1 MMNREKRNGMRIAV
15 YCGSRC
21 GDDPI
26 FAEAARE
33 LGAWIGRQG
42 HTLVY
47 GAGFV
52 GMMGELSK
60 AVQENGGGIIGVIPQ
75 FMVDEGWQKPDL
87 ILTEDEMAGTA
98 AADAGVG
105 VLFITESMS
114 ERKAM
119 MLDLADVYIALPGGP
134 GTLEEITEAISLSCV
149 HQHEKECILLN
160 LDGYY
165 DSLLM
170 VYEDL
175 IARDFTDRELLQ
187 HVHFAETVEE
197 VERLIR

>member
-1 MMNREKRNGMRIAV
+1 MRIAV
-15 YCGSRC
+15 YCGSRS
-21 GDDPI
+21 GDDPG
-26 FAEAARE
+26 FVEAARE
-33 LGAWIGRQG
+33 LGTWIGQHG

-52 GMMGELSK
+52 GMMGALSE
-60 AVQENGGGIIGVIPQ
+60 AVQEQGGGIIGVIPQ

-87 ILTEDEMAGTA
+87 TLTDDEAAGTA
-98 AADAGVG
+98 AADAGIG
-105 VLFITESMS
+105 VLFITDSMS
-114 ERKAM
+114 SRKAK
-119 MLDLADVYIALPGGP
+119 MLDLSDVYVALPGGP
-134 GTLEEITEAISLSCV
+134 GTIEEITEAISLSCV

-165 DSLLM
+165 DSLLLL
-170 VYEDL
+170 YEDL

-197 VERLIR
+197 VIRLIR